1 MSKILITGNGF
12 DLYHGLP
19 TKYIHFMAIMM
30 TIEDR
35 NFDKD
40 VIFDELFGKI
50 FKVKYGRDYDL
61 ILEKFN
67 IENIVYEHKII
78 EEIRLLL
85 KGNSWYQYFKSALEL
100 KTWIDFENEIESV
113 LNLTYDVINFANKKR
128 ILPKII
134 YKLDNETAYLN
145 YRIKEFNILLFNEE
159 DIFTFYVDEKNINS
173 REKKIDTDKILDELV
188 ESLEQ
193 FTSIFKF
200 YLDLIVRSL
209 STNIKKKYSFPFD
222 SIDLI
227 FTFNYTQIIEDVY
240 NFDKLKIVYLH
251 GNLVSNNLVL
261 GISEVNKIIKEN
273 KSYGFTKNYQR
284 IIKKTNNKFI
294 SYANEDNLEEFVFY
308 IIGHSLDISDKNYI
322 LRLFNFL
329 ESDKQELSKIY
340 IFYYNE
346 QDHKT
351 KLNNLFNIV
360 DNDLLVDLNQNKR
373 LLFFELNEENIKQNF
388 QKTIL

>member
-19 TKYIHFMAIMM
+19 TKYGHFMAIMM
-30 TIEDR
+30 TIEDC

-40 VIFDELFGKI
+40 VIFDELFSKI

-294 SYANEDNLEEFVFY
+294 SYANKDNLEEFVFY